1 MTKTDMSEKDYIVV
15 VQCDIVMERCSGYL
29 CEKAYNER
37 DGGFSIYPREK
48 NYRTLYL
55 TCGGCCGRAVHRK
68 IYDLIATIKEYEGVT
83 KDKIVVHFSSCVTRE
98 SYHGPKCP
106 HLDYLKDM
114 IEKKLSLDLIDT
126 STISETSEQLRNNG
140 VYKT

>member
-1 MTKTDMSEKDYIVV
+1 MQKTDMSKKDYVVV

-29 CEKAYNER
+29 CEKAYHER
-37 DGGFSIYPREK
+37 EGGFAAYPRDK
-48 NYRTLYL
+48 AYRTLYL

-68 IYDLIATIKEYEGVT
+68 VYDLIAAIKENEGVE
-83 KDKIVVHFSSCVTRE
+83 KDKIVVHFSSCITRE

-114 IEKKLSLDLIDT
+114 IEKKLSLDLVDT
-126 STISETSEQLRNNG
+126 STISMTSEKLRETG
-140 VYKT
+140 VYKS